1 MINFKISRRLVPLF
15 FLLIPLWPGLI
26 SSSFAEKVTLDPSNW
41 GVEEGKA
48 CISCHKK
55 SSAGLT
61 HEWQDSAHAEAGVN
75 CLDCHL
81 ADQVDTDAIE
91 HEGSIIAT
99 IVSPKDCGRCHTKEF
114 QETEN
119 SVHSKALSLIKN
131 RMPTLAG
138 NLNGKEM
145 LNAGC
150 AHCHGS
156 QVEVRGDGTLN
167 PETWPNTGI
176 GRINPDGSRG
186 SCSACHARHKFS
198 KAQARD
204 PSACI
209 WCHTGPESPD
219 DEVYKSSKHGV
230 LFAANR
236 DKMNLDN
243 DRWVLG
249 KDYSAA
255 PTCVTC
261 HMGASPGI
269 KASHDVGM
277 RDAWSLNRPVSER
290 QHLVI
295 FDDGNRRNIPASE
308 EAPRRGSELSKLN
321 GDMGKVKAVATSK
334 RRRQIM
340 SKICLECHSKPFTQ
354 SFMKQFDNV
363 VENYNENFGKPAQAI
378 MNTLYDQNLLT
389 PAPFDE
395 PIEFTYWRL
404 WHDAG
409 TKARHGAAMMSPNLA
424 WWEGMHQVQQNFY
437 SEFLPQVRQLAGDEQ
452 ADALIEEHVTSLE
465 HHNWLKNPGKPNP
478 GLGYG
483 IGRPSHD

>member
-1 MINFKISRRLVPLF
+1 MISHKLPREIILF
-15 FLLIPLWPGLI
+15 LILILPLWSGVI
-26 SSSFAEKVTLDPSNW
+26 SVCFAEKVALEPSNW
-41 GVEEGKA
+41 GIEEGKA

-61 HEWQDSAHAEAGVN
+61 HEWENSAHAAAGVN

-81 ADQVDTDAIE
+81 ADQVEKDAIE

-114 QETEN
+114 RETEG

-131 RMPTLAG
+131 RMPALAD
-138 NLNGKEM
+138 NLSGKEM
-145 LNAGC
+145 IAAGC
-150 AHCHGS
+150 AQCHGS
-156 QVEVRGDGTLN
+156 KVEVRGDGTLS

-176 GRINPDGSRG
+176 GRINPDGSHG
-186 SCSACHARHKFS
+186 SCSACHARHSFS

-204 PSACI
+204 PSACV

-219 DEVYKSSKHGV
+219 DDVYQSSKHGA
-230 LFAANR
+230 LFASNR
-236 DKMNLDN
+236 DKMNLDS
-243 DRWVLG
+243 DEWVLG

-269 KASHDVGM
+269 DATHDVGM
-277 RDAWSLNRPVSER
+277 RDSWSLNSPVSER

-295 FDDGNRRNIPASE
+295 FDDGDRRNLPESQA
-308 EAPRRGSELSKLN
+308 APRRGTELSKLN
-321 GDMGKVKAVATSK
+321 GEMGKVKAVATPM

-340 SKICLECHSKPFTQ
+340 QKVCLECHSKGFAEG
-354 SFMKQFDNV
+354 FMKQFDDV
-363 VENYNENFGKPAQAI
+363 VELYNEKFGKPAQAI
-378 MNTLYDQNLLT
+378 MQALYNLNLLT

-404 WHDAG
+404 WHDEG

-424 WWEGMHQVQQNFY
+424 WWEGMHLVGQNFY
-437 SEFLPQVRQLAGDEQ
+437 GEFLPQLRELAGKER
-452 ADALIEEHVTSLE
+452 ADALIEQHVTSLE
-465 HHNWLKNPGKPNP
+465 QHNWLKNPDRPNP
-478 GLGYG
+478 ILGYG

>member
-1 MINFKISRRLVPLF
+1 MIKFKSHRRLYLF
-15 FLLIPLWPGLI
+15 LCLIIPFWLGVITESL
-26 SSSFAEKVTLDPSNW
+26 ADKVTLDASNW
-41 GVEEGKA
+41 GLEEGKE

-55 SSAGLT
+55 ASAGLT
-61 HEWQDSAHAEAGVN
+61 HEWESSAHANAGVN

-81 ADQVDTDAIE
+81 ADEVENDAIE
-91 HEGSIIAT
+91 HEGNIIAT

-114 QETEN
+114 KETEG

-131 RMPTLAG
+131 RMPALAD
-138 NLNGKEM
+138 NLSGREM
-145 LNAGC
+145 IAAGC
-150 AHCHGS
+150 AQCHGS
-156 QVEVRGDGTLN
+156 QVEVRGDGTLT

-186 SCSACHARHKFS
+186 SCSACHARHNFS

-219 DEVYKSSKHGV
+219 DDVYASSKHGA
-230 LFAANR
+230 LFASNR
-236 DKMNLDN
+236 NKMNLNSDE
-243 DRWVLG
+243 WVLG

-277 RDAWSLNRPVSER
+277 RDSWSLNSPVSEK
-290 QHLVI
+290 QNLVI
-295 FDDGNRRNIPASE
+295 FDDGDRRNLPISQA
-308 EAPRRGSELSKLN
+308 APRRGTELSKLN
-321 GDMGKVKAVATSK
+321 GDMGKVKAVATPK

-340 SKICLECHSKPFTQ
+340 AKVCLECHSKGFANG
-354 SFMKQFDNV
+354 FMKQFDDV
-363 VENYNENFGKPAQAI
+363 VELYNEKFGKPAQAV
-378 MNTLYDQNLLT
+378 MRALYDLNLLT

-395 PIEFTYWRL
+395 PLEFTYWRL

-424 WWEGMHQVQQNFY
+424 WWEGMHLVSQNFY
-437 SEFLPQVRQLAGDEQ
+437 GEFLPQVRELAGKEQ
-452 ADALIEEHVTSLE
+452 GDALIEEHVTSLE
-465 HHNWLKNPGKPNP
+465 HHSWLKNLDQPNP
-478 GLGYG
+478 ILGYG